1 MATLL
6 ETTPRTDAA
15 PEPTAQGRRS
25 WRRFVNGRYAT
36 LTIASVVVAYLALVP
51 VCTMLYASLQSNFLG
66 VGGSQWTLDNYGRT
80 FSQDGF
86 WPLVANSFEYAVAT
100 SLVCIVVGFGLAWF
114 VTRTNAP
121 FKAFARAAALVPMI
135 IPGILNTIAWSLLL
149 SPEQGPV
156 NQVLRSIGLP
166 AFDVY
171 SLHGMVFVQSMH
183 VVPIAFLMG
192 TAAFSSMDSSLEE
205 AAMASGASPS
215 RTFFTITMRMV
226 RPAILSAA
234 LLMFIQSISTFDVPQ
249 LIGVPGHT
257 YVFVSKIYAA
267 LQQFPADY
275 GTVGVIGVF
284 VLLIAVIGLVLS
296 RRAGRGAA
304 VQTITGKGF
313 KATVQDIGKWR
324 WVGFALF
331 VVFFVVAVVMP
342 LAMLL
347 WSSLLPGYEPP
358 SLDALH
364 DLSFANYVDILHRP
378 VLVKALRNSI
388 IISFSAALIVTVLSA
403 VVAYITVKTKVV
415 GRGLLDGLA
424 TVPIAVPSIVMGVGI
439 LYFYLSA
446 PLPVHLY
453 GTFTIMII
461 AFVTITMPYG
471 MRYVVPGM
479 SAIKDELEEAATS
492 SGASWLQSFT
502 KVFVPLLMPSLLAS
516 FLYAMIVSFR
526 EISAAIFLYTSG
538 TEVVAVQIYDLF
550 RNGTYPV
557 VAALGIVMVLFLVVL
572 VALMQGLSRMFGIKQ
587 RR

>member
-1 MATLL
+1 MAILL
-6 ETTPRTDAA
+6 DTPPSLEATPPPRH
-15 PEPTAQGRRS
+15 PRLG
-25 WRRFVNGRYAT
+25 WRRFVNGRYIT
-36 LTIASVVVAYLALVP
+36 LTLSSILVAYLALVP
-51 VCTMLYASLQSNFLG
+51 VCTMIYASLQSNFLG
-66 VGGSQWTLDNYGRT
+66 VGGSHWTLGNYGRT
-80 FSQDGF
+80 FTQHGF
-86 WPLVANSFEYAVAT
+86 WPLVANSFGYAIAT
-100 SLVCIVVGFGLAWF
+100 SFFCIAIGFGLAWL

-121 FKAFARAAALVPMI
+121 FKTFATAAALVPMI

-156 NQVLRSIGLP
+156 NQLLHKIGLQS
-166 AFDVY
+166 FDVY
-171 SLHGMVFVQSMH
+171 SLHGMIFVQSMH

-192 TAAFSSMDSSLEE
+192 TAAFSAMDSSLEE
-205 AAMASGASPS
+205 AAMASGASPL
-215 RTFFTITMRMV
+215 RTFFTITLRMV
-226 RPAILSAA
+226 RPAVLSAA

-275 GTVGVIGVF
+275 GTVGTIGVF
-284 VLLIAVIGLVLS
+284 ILIIAVIGLVLS
-296 RRAGRGAA
+296 RRASRGAA

-324 WVGFALF
+324 WVGFGCFVLF
-331 VVFFVVAVVMP
+331 FFIAVVMP

-358 SLDALH
+358 SVSALH
-364 DLSFANYVDILHRP
+364 DMSFKNYSNVFHRP
-378 VLVKALRNSI
+378 VLMKSLKNSI
-388 IISFSAALIVTVLSA
+388 IISFSAAVLVTILSA
-403 VVAYITVKTKVV
+403 VVAYITVKTKII
-415 GRGLLDGLA
+415 GRGLLDSLA
-424 TVPIAVPSIVMGVGI
+424 TIPIAVPSILMGVGV

-453 GTFTIMII
+453 GTFAIMII
-461 AFVTITMPYG
+461 CFVTITMPYG

-479 SAIKDELEEAATS
+479 AAIKDELEEAATS
-492 SGASWLQSFT
+492 SGASWLESFR
-502 KVFVPLLMPSLLAS
+502 KVFIPLLMPSLLAA

-538 TEVVAVQIYDLF
+538 TEVVSVQIYDLF

-557 VAALGIVMVLFLVVL
+557 VAALGIVMVLFLVIL
-572 VALMQGLSRMFGIKQ
+572 VVVMQVLSRFFGVRQ
-587 RR
+587 RH

>member
-1 MATLL
+1 MLL
-6 ETTPRTDAA
+6 DTPPRIDAA
-15 PEPTAQGRRS
+15 PPTPSRRLG
-25 WRRFVNGRYAT
+25 WRRLVNGRYLT
-36 LTIASVVVAYLALVP
+36 LTVAAILVAYLALVP
-51 VCTMLYASLQSNFLG
+51 VCTMVYASLQSNFLG
-66 VGGSQWTLDNYGRT
+66 VGGSHWTLGNYSRT
-80 FSQDGF
+80 FSQPGF
-86 WPLVANSFEYAVAT
+86 WPLVANSFGYAVST
-100 SLVCIVVGFGLAWF
+100 SVVCIVVGFGLAWF

-135 IPGILNTIAWSLLL
+135 IPGVLNTIAWSLLL

-156 NQVLRSIGLP
+156 NQALRKIGLP

-171 SLHGMVFVQSMH
+171 SLHGMIFVQAMH

-192 TAAFSSMDSSLEE
+192 TAAFSAMDSSLEE
-205 AAMASGASPS
+205 AAMASGASPL
-215 RTFFTITMRMV
+215 RTFFTITVRMV

-267 LQQFPADY
+267 LQAFPADY
-275 GTVGVIGVF
+275 GTVGTIGVF
-284 VLLIAVIGLVLS
+284 VLVIAVIGLMLS
-296 RRAGRGAA
+296 RRASRGAA

-324 WVGFALF
+324 WVGFACF
-331 VVFFVVAVVMP
+331 VIFFVIAVVMP

-347 WSSLLPGYEPP
+347 WSSMLPGYEPP
-358 SLDALH
+358 SLSAFKDM
-364 DLSFANYVDILHRP
+364 SFHNYSEVFHRP
-378 VLVKALRNSI
+378 VLMKSLKNSI
-388 IISFSAALIVTVLSA
+388 IISFSAALIVTILSA
-403 VVAYITVKTKVV
+403 VVAYITVKTKIL
-415 GRGLLDGLA
+415 GRGLLDALA

-453 GTFTIMII
+453 GTFAIMII

-479 SAIKDELEEAATS
+479 AAIKDELEEAATS
-492 SGASWLQSFT
+492 SGASWLQAFGR
-502 KVFVPLLMPSLLAS
+502 VFVPLLMPSLLAS

-538 TEVVAVQIYDLF
+538 TEVVSVQIYDLF

-572 VALMQGLSRMFGIKQ
+572 VAVMQGLSRLFGIKS
-587 RR
+587 RH

>member
-6 ETTPRTDAA
+6 ETPPGTDATNPPVSA
-15 PEPTAQGRRS
+15 RLG
-25 WRRFVNGRYAT
+25 WRRFINGRYIT
-36 LTIASVVVAYLALVP
+36 LTVASVLVAYLALVP
-51 VCTMLYASLQSNFLG
+51 VCTMVYASLQSNFLG
-66 VGGSQWTLDNYGRT
+66 IGGSHWTLGNYSRT
-80 FSQDGF
+80 FSEPGF
-86 WPLVANSFEYAVAT
+86 WPLVANSFGYAVSTAV
-100 SLVCIVVGFGLAWF
+100 VCIVIGFGLAWF

-121 FKAFARAAALVPMI
+121 FKGFARAAALVPMI
-135 IPGILNTIAWSLLL
+135 IPGVLNTIAWSLLL

-156 NQVLRSIGLP
+156 NQVLRKIGLP

-171 SLHGMVFVQSMH
+171 SLHGMIFVQAMH

-192 TAAFSSMDSSLEE
+192 TAAFSAMDSSLEE
-205 AAMASGASPS
+205 AAMASGASPV
-215 RTFFTITMRMV
+215 RTFFTITVRMV
-226 RPAILSAA
+226 RPAIMSAA

-267 LQQFPADY
+267 LQAFPADY
-275 GTVGVIGVF
+275 GTVGTIGVF
-284 VLLIAVIGLVLS
+284 VLVIAVIGLLLS
-296 RRAGRGAA
+296 RRASRGAA

-331 VVFFVVAVVMP
+331 VIFFVIAVVMP

-358 SLDALH
+358 SIHALH
-364 DLSFANYVDILHRP
+364 DLSFKNYSNVFHRP
-378 VLVKALRNSI
+378 VLMKSLKNSI
-388 IISFSAALIVTVLSA
+388 IISFSAGLIVTALSA
-403 VVAYITVKTKVV
+403 VVAYITVKTKIV
-415 GRGLLDGLA
+415 GRGLLDTLA

-479 SAIKDELEEAATS
+479 AAIKDELEEAATS
-492 SGASWLQSFT
+492 SGASWLQGFGR
-502 KVFVPLLMPSLLAS
+502 VFIPLLMPSLLAS
-516 FLYAMIVSFR
+516 FLYSMIVSFR

-538 TEVVAVQIYDLF
+538 TEVVSVQIYDLF

-557 VAALGIVMVLFLVVL
+557 VAALGIVMVLFLVIL
-572 VALMQGLSRMFGIKQ
+572 VAVMQGLSRIFGIKQ

>member
-1 MATLL
+1 MAILL
-6 ETTPRTDAA
+6 DTPPRIEAT
-15 PEPTAQGRRS
+15 PPPQGPRLG
-25 WRRFVNGRYAT
+25 WRRFVNGRYIT
-36 LTIASVVVAYLALVP
+36 LTVASILVAYLALVP
-51 VCTMLYASLQSNFLG
+51 VCTMVYASLQSNFLG
-66 VGGSQWTLDNYGRT
+66 VGGSHWTLGNYGRT
-80 FSQDGF
+80 FSQHGF
-86 WPLVANSFEYAVAT
+86 WPLVANSFGYAIAT
-100 SLVCIVVGFGLAWF
+100 SVVCIAIGFGLAWF

-156 NQVLRSIGLP
+156 NQLLHKVGLP
-166 AFDVY
+166 SFDVY
-171 SLHGMVFVQSMH
+171 SLHGMIFVQSMH

-192 TAAFSSMDSSLEE
+192 TAAFSAMDSSLEE
-205 AAMASGASPS
+205 AAMASGASPL
-215 RTFFTITMRMV
+215 RTFFTITLRMV

-275 GTVGVIGVF
+275 GTVGTIGVF
-284 VLLIAVIGLVLS
+284 ILVIAVIGLVLS
-296 RRAGRGAA
+296 RRASKGAA

-324 WVGFALF
+324 WVGFGCFVLF
-331 VVFFVVAVVMP
+331 FFVAVVMP

-358 SLDALH
+358 SMSALH
-364 DLSFANYVDILHRP
+364 DLSFKNYSNVFHRP
-378 VLVKALRNSI
+378 VLMKSLKNSI
-388 IISFSAALIVTVLSA
+388 IISFSAALIVTILSA
-403 VVAYITVKTKVV
+403 VVAYITVKTKIV
-415 GRGLLDGLA
+415 GRGVLDSLA
-424 TVPIAVPSIVMGVGI
+424 TIPIAVPSILMGVGV

-453 GTFTIMII
+453 GTFAIMII
-461 AFVTITMPYG
+461 CFVTITMPYG

-492 SGASWLQSFT
+492 SGASWLESFRR
-502 KVFVPLLMPSLLAS
+502 VFVPLLMPSLLAA

-538 TEVVAVQIYDLF
+538 TEVVSVQIYDLF

-557 VAALGIVMVLFLVVL
+557 VAALGIVMVLFLVIL
-572 VALMQGLSRMFGIKQ
+572 VAVMQGLSRIFGVKQ
-587 RR
+587 RH

>member
-1 MATLL
+1 VNARL
-6 ETTPRTDAA
+6 
-15 PEPTAQGRRS
+15 G
-25 WRRFVNGRYAT
+25 WRRFVNGRYIT
-36 LTIASVVVAYLALVP
+36 LTVASILVAYLALVP
-51 VCTMLYASLQSNFLG
+51 VCTMVYASLQSNFLG
-66 VGGSQWTLDNYGRT
+66 IGGSHWTLGNYSHT
-80 FSQDGF
+80 FSEPGF
-86 WPLVANSFEYAVAT
+86 WPLVANSFGYAISTAV
-100 SLVCIVVGFGLAWF
+100 VCIVVGFGLAWF

-121 FKAFARAAALVPMI
+121 FKGFARAAALVPMI
-135 IPGILNTIAWSLLL
+135 IPGVLNTIAWSLLL

-156 NQVLRSIGLP
+156 NQALRKIGLP

-171 SLHGMVFVQSMH
+171 SLHGMIFVQAMH

-192 TAAFSSMDSSLEE
+192 TAAFSAMDSSLEE
-205 AAMASGASPS
+205 AAMASGASPV
-215 RTFFTITMRMV
+215 RTFFTITIRMV

-267 LQQFPADY
+267 LQAFPADY

-284 VLLIAVIGLVLS
+284 VLVIAVVGLVLS
-296 RRAGRGAA
+296 RRASRGAA

-331 VVFFVVAVVMP
+331 VLFFIIAVVMP
-342 LAMLL
+342 IAMLL

-358 SLDALH
+358 SLHAMH
-364 DLSFANYVDILHRP
+364 DLSFKNYSNVFHRP
-378 VLVKALRNSI
+378 VLMKALRNSI
-388 IISFSAALIVTVLSA
+388 IISLSAAIIVTALSA
-403 VVAYITVKTKVV
+403 VVAYITVKTKIV
-415 GRGLLDGLA
+415 GRGVLDTLA
-424 TVPIAVPSIVMGVGI
+424 TIPIAVPSIVMGVGI

-453 GTFTIMII
+453 GTFAIMII

-479 SAIKDELEEAATS
+479 AAIKDELEEAATS
-492 SGASWLQSFT
+492 SGASWLQGFRR
-502 KVFVPLLMPSLLAS
+502 VFVPLLMPSLLAS
-516 FLYAMIVSFR
+516 FLYSMIVSFR

-538 TEVVAVQIYDLF
+538 TEVVSVQIYDLF

-557 VAALGIVMVLFLVVL
+557 VAALGIVMVIFLVIL
-572 VALMQGLSRMFGIKQ
+572 VAVMQGLSRIFGIKQ
-587 RR
+587 RH